1 MYLFVS
7 EFQCEAYVDM
17 EHNYRLLVT
26 RQDFDQTEQY
36 ACWVK
41 FYIPIWNH
49 Y

>member
-1 MYLFVS
+1 MQLFVL

-26 RQDFDQTEQY
+26 RQDFDQMEQY

-41 FYIPIWNH
+41 FYIPVWNH